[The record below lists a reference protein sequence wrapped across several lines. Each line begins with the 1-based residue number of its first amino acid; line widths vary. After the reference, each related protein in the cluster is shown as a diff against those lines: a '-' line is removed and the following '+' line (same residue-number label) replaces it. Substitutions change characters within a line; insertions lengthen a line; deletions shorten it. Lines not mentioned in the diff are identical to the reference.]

1 MAWQRP
7 WAKAPDGEH
16 QIGEANDACV
26 TTPTRI
32 IGAAIGA
39 GAHDTRCQHGPD
51 RLCEAGIIDRLQA
64 LSPAIV
70 WERFVRPD
78 MAIEDSDAA
87 AQIVAFC
94 ASGWQPWSASLWP
107 KISGCG
113 CWVAITP
120 APSVLGAGR
129 PPA

>member
-16 QIGEANDACV
+16 QIGEANDTCV

-32 IGAAIGA
+32 IGAAIGV
-39 GAHDTRCQHGPD
+39 GARDTGCQYGPD
-51 RLCEAGIIDRLQA
+51 GLCEAGIIDRLQG

-70 WERFVRPD
+70 WDRFVRPD
-78 MAIEDSDAA
+78 MTIEDSDAL

-94 ASGWQPWSASLWP
+94 ERLATVVGP
-107 KISGCG
+107 I
-113 CWVAITP
+113 VA
-120 APSVLGAGR
+120 
-129 PPA
+129 